1 MSLEAVHLDLAKAKT
16 FKTAPIKHP
25 PTTPKEYSINE
36 ATDIP
41 RKTKI
46 LAKDRKVILE
56 EGTNHLKF
64 IEPKI
69 AIT

>member
-1 MSLEAVHLDLAKAKT
+1 MSLEAVHLGLANAKI

-36 ATDIP
+36 AADII

-46 LAKDRKVILE
+46 LAKKRKVLL
-56 EGTNHLKF
+56 GGGMNHLKF

-69 AIT
+69 ATT

>member
-1 MSLEAVHLDLAKAKT
+1 MSLEAVNLDLAKAKT

-36 ATDIP
+36 AADIT

-46 LAKDRKVILE
+46 LAKERRVLLK
-56 EGTNHLKF
+56 EGMSHLKF

-69 AIT
+69 ATT

>member
-1 MSLEAVHLDLAKAKT
+1 MSLEAVNLDLAKEKT
-16 FKTAPIKHP
+16 FKTPPIKHP

-36 ATDIP
+36 AADIT

-46 LAKDRKVILE
+46 LAKERMVLLK
-56 EGTNHLKF
+56 EGMSHLKF

-69 AIT
+69 ATT

>member
-1 MSLEAVHLDLAKAKT
+1 MSLEAVHIELAKAKI

-36 ATDIP
+36 AADIP
-41 RKTKI
+41 RKTNI
-46 LAKDRKVILE
+46 LTKDRKVLLE
-56 EGTNHLKF
+56 EGMNHLKF
-64 IEPKI
+64 IEAKI